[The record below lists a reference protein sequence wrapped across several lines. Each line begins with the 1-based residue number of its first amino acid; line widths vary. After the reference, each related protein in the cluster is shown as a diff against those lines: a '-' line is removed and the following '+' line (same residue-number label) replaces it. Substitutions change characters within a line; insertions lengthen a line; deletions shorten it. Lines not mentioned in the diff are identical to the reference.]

1 MYVCEGYIG
10 QIARDV
16 PFRAIQLP
24 SYELAKKWYST
35 LVAFSQLRCAVFT
48 YIHTYNAITT
58 IIFPSPLE
66 NLLVGIIA
74 GSFAAALTTP
84 LDVLKTR
91 MMTAKGKMAG
101 DNSVLAVLA
110 L

>member
-1 MYVCEGYIG
+1 M
-10 QIARDV
+10 
-16 PFRAIQLP
+16 
-24 SYELAKKWYST
+24 
-35 LVAFSQLRCAVFT
+35 
-48 YIHTYNAITT
+48 
-58 IIFPSPLE
+58 E

-110 L
+110 QLYRLEVLLNILLYTCIHTYFIHTCIQIKMPKILSIK

>member
-1 MYVCEGYIG
+1 MC
-10 QIARDV
+10 
-16 PFRAIQLP
+16 PFVVQE
-24 SYELAKKWYST
+24 SYLSN
-35 LVAFSQLRCAVFT
+35 T
-48 YIHTYNAITT
+48 YIYNTITT

-110 L
+110 QLYRFDILFNTYSYINAYILHS